1 MTQLL
6 IVWLISAVALLLAAY
21 VVPGFKVQDF
31 GTALLA
37 ALVLGL
43 ANAALWPLLMLLA
56 LPLNLL
62 TLGLFTF
69 VLSAVLL
76 MLTSALVKGFQIDGW
91 IPAVFGAVVVA
102 AVTTLLRMVTP

>member
-1 MTQLL
+1 MSLL
-6 IVWLISAVALLLAAY
+6 LVWLTSAAALLVAAF
-21 VVPGFKVQDF
+21 VVPGFKVRDF
-31 GTALLA
+31 GTALIA

-69 VLSAVLL
+69 VVSAVLL
-76 MLTSALVKGFQIDGW
+76 MLTSALVRGFEIDGW
-91 IPAVFGAVVVA
+91 IPAILGALVIAVVTTILRTL
-102 AVTTLLRMVTP
+102 VT

>member
-1 MTQLL
+1 MQLL
-6 IVWLISAVALLLAAY
+6 VVWLISAVSLLIAAY
-21 VVPGFKVQDF
+21 VIPGFEMRDF

-69 VLSAVLL
+69 VVSAVLL
-76 MLTSALVKGFQIDGW
+76 MLTSALVKGFRIDGW
-91 IPAVFGAVVVA
+91 LPAVMGAVVVA
-102 AVTTLLRMVTP
+102 VAMTILRAVIP

>member
-1 MTQLL
+1 MQLL
-6 IVWLISAVALLLAAY
+6 VVWLISAVSLLIAAY
-21 VVPGFKVQDF
+21 VIPGFEMRDF

-69 VLSAVLL
+69 VVSAVLL
-76 MLTSALVKGFQIDGW
+76 MLTSALVKGFRIDGW
-91 IPAVFGAVVVA
+91 LPAVMGAVVVA
-102 AVTTLLRMVTP
+102 VATTILRAVIP